1 MFESVSEENVAERKI
16 RETVAELEKLG
27 YTCRIKEENDMF
39 LASCAPSKFEIF
51 YKDRINK
58 IEVVLPKNEN
68 LVNISV
74 ISKEPLD
81 LSKVNEW
88 IEKSPLF
95 GRTIFVES
103 KYYEVESKG
112 KNAYSIA
119 PDLAKFIINIQRK
132 NR

>member
-1 MFESVSEENVAERKI
+1 MGEENVAERKI

-27 YTCRIKEENDMF
+27 YTCRIKEGIDEF
-39 LASCAPSKFEIF
+39 LASCYPSKFEVF
-51 YKDRINK
+51 DKDRIHK
-58 IEVVLPKNEN
+58 IEVILPKTEN
-68 LVNISV
+68 LVNVSIV
-74 ISKEPLD
+74 SKESLD

-103 KYYEVESKG
+103 KYYEIESKG